1 MSPPSASSGSLDDR
15 RFRTLVDEL
24 DHAVI
29 WEFDDTVDRY
39 TFVSRH
45 ADLVL
50 GYPCHAWLENPRFF
64 EQHMHP
70 DDVPRLLTLLEKL
83 RNDEGVNDL
92 RLEHRCR
99 RADGSPVWAHTGVHR
114 EVDERG
120 HRLFRGVTIDVTS
133 MKLSE
138 EREREARTVAEDAVR
153 LRDEVL
159 AVVSHDLRTP
169 LGSIRMAIE
178 LVASDPERASQHVAI
193 MRRAVHRMQGLLD
206 DLIDAA
212 SIRARG
218 LTVSKTDVQTR
229 SFGREVTE
237 DFASMFEEK
246 GVRLR
251 ADIIGDAALRCDARR
266 VTQALSNLLQNALK
280 FTPAGGEVVL
290 RVRVDELEV
299 TFSVL
304 DSGIGIQPDEID
316 KVFEREWQ
324 AAETAHLGSGMGL
337 YIAKGIVEAHGG
349 RIWVTSEPG
358 SGTEFSFA
366 LPLR

>member
-1 MSPPSASSGSLDDR
+1 MSSPSAPSGTLDDR

-50 GYPCHAWLENPRFF
+50 GYPCQDWLDNPRFF
-64 EQHMHP
+64 EQHMHE
-70 DDVPRLLTLLEKL
+70 DDVPRLLALLGKL
-83 RNDEGVNDL
+83 RDDDSVNDL

-99 RADGSPVWAHTGVHR
+99 KADGSPVWAHTGVHR
-114 EVDERG
+114 ELDERG
-120 HRLFRGVTIDVTS
+120 HRLFRGVTIDVTN
-133 MKLSE
+133 MKLAE
-138 EREREARTVAEDAVR
+138 EREREARTAAERALR

-169 LGSIRMAIE
+169 LGSIRMAVE
-178 LVASDPERASQHVAI
+178 LVADNPEHASQHVAI
-193 MRRAVHRMQGLLD
+193 MRRAVHRMQGLVD

-218 LTVSKTDVQTR
+218 LTVSKTDVQTGR
-229 SFGREVTE
+229 FGREVIE
-237 DFASMFEEK
+237 DFVNTFEEK
-246 GVRLR
+246 EVSLR
-251 ADIIGDAALRCDARR
+251 ADIIGDITLRCDPRR
-266 VTQALSNLLQNALK
+266 LAQALANLLQNALK
-280 FTPAGGEVVL
+280 FTPPGGEVVL
-290 RVRVDELEV
+290 RVRVDELEA
-299 TFSVL
+299 TFSVI
-304 DSGIGIQPDEID
+304 DNGIGIQPDEVD

-324 AAETAHLGSGMGL
+324 SVETAHLGSGMGL

-349 RIWVTSEPG
+349 RIWVTSELG
-358 SGTEFSFA
+358 SGSEFSFA